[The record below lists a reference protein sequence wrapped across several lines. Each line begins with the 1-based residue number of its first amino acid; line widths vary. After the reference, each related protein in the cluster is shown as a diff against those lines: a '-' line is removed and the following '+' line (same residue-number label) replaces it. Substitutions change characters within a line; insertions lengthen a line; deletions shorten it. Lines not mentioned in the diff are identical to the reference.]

1 MKKKVV
7 VKFAVAAYDRGTGLF
22 KDNLVAGRFVKIS
35 YQVYPFEYIALYP
48 V

>member
-22 KDNLVAGRFVKIS
+22 EDNLVASRQAFSVS
-35 YQVYPFEYIALYP
+35 AALTA
-48 V
+48 